1 MGPTASTTPP
11 SETHHPPPHKT
22 SKSLILAIWVLAL
35 SLLTIAACTIYI
47 AVLSQSFLD
56 TSEKHLA
63 AIGNNTRAIFAALAD
78 DDLDTK
84 GFRYGTSGSQE
95 HLSLRSNLGRLR
107 QHLDAEL

>member
-1 MGPTASTTPP
+1 MGPTTSPA
-11 SETHHPPPHKT
+11 SETHHVPPHKT
-22 SKSLILAIWVLAL
+22 SKSLIFATWLVAL
-35 SLLTIAACTIYI
+35 SLLTITACTIYL

-78 DDLDTK
+78 DDLEYR
-84 GFRYGTSGSQE
+84 GFRYGTSLSQD

>member
-1 MGPTASTTPP
+1 MGPTTSPAS
-11 SETHHPPPHKT
+11 EAHHPPPHKT
-22 SKSLILAIWVLAL
+22 PKSLIIAIWLLAL

-56 TSEKHLA
+56 TSEKHLT

-78 DDLDTK
+78 DSLDTK
-84 GFRYGTSGSQE
+84 GFRYGTWGSQD